1 MIESNHGDTE
11 EENMDILQLSSD
23 SINNTSMKRPK
34 VKYSEHEIDSP
45 KKKQCSF
52 NEQLDNISES
62 DNSGTI
68 LEKNDTKDN
77 LSQKPITSASA
88 MSVSENEEESTGNE
102 VKEIDKTIETEE
114 NNKENKMKKR
124 HIAKKYIVDTE
135 VINGLELSVERA
147 SDESNSD
154 NEDEKDASSSDSED
168 EKDAKPR
175 PKTIIE
181 KAEPNESELDYSSEG
196 EGKSDDSQQI
206 TDSFKISQKNKAKR
220 KISQTSFN
228 KLKTS
233 ESEDNQNSNS
243 DEDYNP
249 RTKKKIVKSPTMKK
263 STDKHRSG
271 ESKRGRGRDIRNSHK
286 KSTKYVS
293 DDENTAT
300 AEKANK
306 TVQIKNGQEEKLSDV
321 ESSKSESDSNSTEE
335 NSMKSRKGRNN
346 AIENK
351 QIKQIKNL
359 KKYLSFLGVR
369 LHYRVFTDCRTLTAQ
384 INRLKEIIKQNG
396 VHGRI
401 TFAKCKRARE
411 EKAKMKEVSEL
422 DKSNIISEGRI
433 TRARRNRNNVERTLP
448 DTSPRSQEY
457 KKFSRIQIVIDSDS
471 E

>member
-1 MIESNHGDTE
+1 MIESNHSDTE

-23 SINNTSMKRPK
+23 SIDNTSMKRPK

-77 LSQKPITSASA
+77 SSQKLIPSASA
-88 MSVSENEEESTGNE
+88 MSIPENEEERTGGNE
-102 VKEIDKTIETEE
+102 IKEIDKTIETAE
-114 NNKENKMKKR
+114 NNKENKMTKR
-124 HIAKKYIVDTE
+124 HIAKKYIMDTE

-147 SDESNSD
+147 SDE
-154 NEDEKDASSSDSED
+154 ESSSDSEN

-196 EGKSDDSQQI
+196 EGKSDDSQ

-220 KISQTSFN
+220 KISRRSFN
-228 KLKTS
+228 ILKTS

-243 DEDYNP
+243 DETYNP
-249 RTKKKIVKSPTMKK
+249 RTKKKITKSPTTKK
-263 STDKHRSG
+263 LTDKHRSG

-335 NSMKSRKGRNN
+335 NSMKSKKGRNN

-351 QIKQIKNL
+351 QIKQIKYL
-359 KKYLSFLGVR
+359 KKCLSFLGVR
-369 LHYRVFTDCRTLTAQ
+369 LYYRAFTDCRTLTAQ

-448 DTSPRSQEY
+448 DTSPRSREY
-457 KKFSRIQIVIDSDS
+457 KKFSRIQTVIDSDS